1 MPPGEVSVAIAE
13 GHHSALLS
21 VMADGIGNLC
31 FASEDWTDVL
41 AERLGGLAA
50 RHADGLADVDGF
62 TLCEVAHNPPAHL
75 RAGASLAWYL
85 RFKQAAVEVATG
97 ELPADACDLKIEGDH
112 SIMSN
117 MGRIRL
123 QGRNPCL
130 VVAAQRRLNKLSRW
144 KMHGAFPKHE
154 VLSVVLRS
162 LHDEMAALTMPRF
175 VFMTPEWVS
184 TARHIL
190 TERAAKLASTLRD
203 CVYTFAEE
211 FTDTPAYAFPD
222 GSPGGF
228 WVRCERG
235 LITVGAG
242 PLPEKLGPADG
253 YTKGPYALALPVG
266 RTVDAT
272 MTDAEKADRTEYS
285 KEAFQANADGELPV
299 TQSSP
304 SGKGAMPPSLMR
316 VFAPLHDELSKRT
329 SGDLP
334 VDYDDA
340 FADFGPRAFDRQDG
354 YDKTWLRY
362 DEFDIYGN
370 PRKNAEA

>member
-1 MPPGEVSVAIAE
+1 
-13 GHHSALLS
+13 
-21 VMADGIGNLC
+21 MADGIGSLC
-31 FASEDWTDVL
+31 FASEDW
-41 AERLGGLAA
+41 AAAASERLGALAA
-50 RHADGLADVDGF
+50 RHAEGLADVGDF

-75 RAGASLAWYL
+75 RAGASLAWHL
-85 RFKQAAVEVATG
+85 RFKQDAVQVAPG
-97 ELPADACDLKIEGDH
+97 DLPADGCDLKIEGDH

-123 QGRNPCL
+123 QGRDPVL
-130 VVAAQRRLNKLSRW
+130 VVAAQRRLAKLSRW

-154 VLSVVLRS
+154 VLSVVLRA

-190 TERAAKLASTLRD
+190 TERAARFAATLRD

-222 GSPGGF
+222 GTHGGF

-242 PLPEKLGPADG
+242 PLPAPLGPADG
-253 YTKGPYALALPVG
+253 LTRGPYALVVPVG

-272 MTDAEKADRTEYS
+272 MTDAEKADRTAYS
-285 KEAFQANADGELPV
+285 TQAFQPNAEGELPV

-304 SGKGAMPPSLMR
+304 SGKGRMPAPLMR

-329 SGDLP
+329 GGDLP
-334 VDYDDA
+334 ADYDDA
-340 FADFGPRAFDRQDG
+340 YADFGPQPFDRQRG

-370 PRKNAEA
+370 PRTRPKASAETP